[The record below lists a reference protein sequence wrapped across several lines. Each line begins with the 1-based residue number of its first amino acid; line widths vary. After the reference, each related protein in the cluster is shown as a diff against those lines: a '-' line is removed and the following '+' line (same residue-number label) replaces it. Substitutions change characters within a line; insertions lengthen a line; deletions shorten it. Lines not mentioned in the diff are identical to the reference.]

1 MNSFELNKLFGAVLF
16 AGLVAMTAWL
26 ISLAAYGKFEHGAHE
41 RVVHY
46 RVAGLEQ
53 EARAHDAPA
62 HDAAAAEEAA
72 GESVPLATLLAH
84 ADAAKGQKAFK
95 KCAACHTVAQGGKN
109 KIGPNLW
116 NVVNRPVASV
126 ADFAY
131 SEAMTGLGGVWDF
144 ARLDGFLADPKGT
157 VSGTKMV
164 FKGLSKGTDRA
175 NVLAFLRSLSESPAA
190 LPAEE

>member
-26 ISLAAYGKFEHGAHE
+26 ISLAAYGKFEHGTHE

-46 RVAGLEQ
+46 RVASLEQ
-53 EARAHDAPA
+53 DAPA
-62 HDAAAAEEAA
+62 HGEAAEEEVVR
-72 GESVPLATLLAH
+72 ESVPLATLLAH
-84 ADAAKGQKAFK
+84 GDAAKGQKAFK
-95 KCAACHTVAQGGKN
+95 KCAACHTVAEGGKN

-116 NVVNRPVASV
+116 DVVNRPVANV
-126 ADFAY
+126 EGFTY
-131 SEAMTGLGGVWDF
+131 SEAMAGFGGVWDF
-144 ARLDGFLADPKGT
+144 ARLNSFIADPKGT

-164 FKGLSKGTDRA
+164 FKGLSKGADRA
-175 NVLAFLRSLSESPAA
+175 NVLVFLRSLSAHPAA

>member
-41 RVVHY
+41 RTIHY
-46 RVAGLEQ
+46 RVAGLERDAS
-53 EARAHDAPA
+53 ARGE
-62 HDAAAAEEAA
+62 AAAEDAVE
-72 GESVPLATLLAH
+72 ESVPLATLLAH
-84 ADAAKGQKAFK
+84 ADAAKGQKTFK

-116 NVVNRPVASV
+116 NVVNRAVASV
-126 ADFAY
+126 EGFAY

-144 ARLDGFLADPKGT
+144 ARLDGFIADPKGT

-175 NVLAFLRSLSESPAA
+175 NVLVFLRSLSESPAA